1 MKKVI
6 PNKLINPQTIEKFEK
21 SNVPMRIKVLLL
33 LMFVNFCTNMFAQA
47 RLDNSDTPEIKELST
62 YLNSQRAMRLS
73 SSNTYSD
80 ATYLEKIISEV
91 QPSVYFFGGEVKTYG
106 EKPKNLFT
114 DLSSLSQLSH
124 PNIQKNN
131 VEIIIISINNNND
144 LNRTLD
150 MSLFSNYKNLKYIL
164 ITSKVSVN
172 ENIISSMLRNYNS
185 AYSIYFKVDNKD
197 TNQ

>member
-6 PNKLINPQTIEKFEK
+6 PNKLINLQTVEKFEK

-47 RLDNSDTPEIKELST
+47 RLDNGDTPEIKELST

-114 DLSSLSQLSH
+114 DLSSLPQLNH

-131 VEIIIISINNNND
+131 VEIIIISINNTSD

-150 MSLFSNYKNLKYIL
+150 MSLFSNYKNLKYVF
-164 ITSKVSVN
+164 ITSKVSISESN
-172 ENIISSMLRNYNS
+172 ISSMLRNYNS

>member
-6 PNKLINPQTIEKFEK
+6 PNKLINPQTIKKFDK

-33 LMFVNFCTNMFAQA
+33 LMFVTLCTNMFAQA
-47 RLDNSDTPEIKELST
+47 RLDNGDTPDIKELST

-91 QPSVYFFGGEVKTYG
+91 QPSVYFFDGEVKTYG

-114 DLSSLSQLSH
+114 DLSSLPQLNH

-131 VEIIIISINNNND
+131 VEIIIISINNTSD

-150 MSLFSNYKNLKYIL
+150 MSLFSNYKNLKYVF
-164 ITSKVSVN
+164 ITSKVSISESN
-172 ENIISSMLRNYNS
+172 ISSMLRNYNS

>member
-6 PNKLINPQTIEKFEK
+6 PNKLINLQTVEKFEK

-47 RLDNSDTPEIKELST
+47 RLDNDDTPEIKELST

-114 DLSSLSQLSH
+114 DLSSLPQLNH

-131 VEIIIISINNNND
+131 VEIIIISINNTSD

-150 MSLFSNYKNLKYIL
+150 MSLFSNYKNLKYVF
-164 ITSKVSVN
+164 ITSKVSIN
-172 ENIISSMLRNYNS
+172 ESNISSMLRNYNS

>member
-80 ATYLEKIISEV
+80 AAYLEKIISEV

-114 DLSSLSQLSH
+114 DLSSLTQLNH

-131 VEIIIISINNNND
+131 VEIMIISINNTSD

-150 MSLFSNYKNLKYIL
+150 MSLFSNYKNLKYVF
-164 ITSKVSVN
+164 ITSKVSIN
-172 ENIISSMLRNYNS
+172 ESNISSMLRNYNS
-185 AYSIYFKVDNKD
+185 AYSIYFKVDSKD